1 MAIRPRTP
9 PLPALLAAGLLLLLP
24 AGGCS
29 KPGQQDPSASS
40 PANGQ
45 TQTSQP
51 PPATPG
57 SSGPG
62 QVKAGPC
69 AHLLAERCTV
79 CHSTER
85 ICEQLGKKSKYRW
98 QRTVELMI
106 SRGARVNPDEAHQLT
121 ECLANNPPELQTTC
135 P

>member
-1 MAIRPRTP
+1 MAIRPKTS
-9 PLPALLAAGLLLLLP
+9 PLPTLLAAGLLLLIP

-29 KPGQQDPSASS
+29 KPGQQDPAAD

-45 TQTSQP
+45 TQARQP
-51 PPATPG
+51 PPATPSG
-57 SSGPG
+57 SS

-69 AHLLAERCTV
+69 AHLLAEKCTV

-85 ICEQLGKKSKYRW
+85 ICERLGKKSDYRW

-106 SRGARVNPDEAHQLT
+106 SRGARVNPDEARQLT
-121 ECLANNPPELQTTC
+121 ECLANNPPELQTSC

>member
-1 MAIRPRTP
+1 MAIRPKTS
-9 PLPALLAAGLLLLLP
+9 PLPTLLAAGLLLLIP

-29 KPGQQDPSASS
+29 KPGQQDPAAD

-45 TQTSQP
+45 TQARQP
-51 PPATPG
+51 PPAATPSG
-57 SSGPG
+57 SS

-69 AHLLAERCTV
+69 AHLLAEKCTV

-85 ICEQLGKKSKYRW
+85 ICERLGKKSDYRW

-106 SRGARVNPDEAHQLT
+106 SRGARVNPDEARQLT
-121 ECLANNPPELQTTC
+121 ECLANNPPELQTSC

>member
-45 TQTSQP
+45 TQASQP

-57 SSGPG
+57 SGSG

>member
-57 SSGPG
+57 SGPG
-62 QVKAGPC
+62 QVKTGPC

-85 ICEQLGKKSKYRW
+85 ICEQLGKKSKYHW

>member
-57 SSGPG
+57 SGPG